1 LFLDQR
7 WTNVERELPELKKQ
21 LQHFENEYR
30 LLLGKMGDI
39 NADELGYQMEQELKR
54 MDDAISQAAA
64 KIQVRNS
71 KNI

>member
-1 LFLDQR
+1 MFLDQR